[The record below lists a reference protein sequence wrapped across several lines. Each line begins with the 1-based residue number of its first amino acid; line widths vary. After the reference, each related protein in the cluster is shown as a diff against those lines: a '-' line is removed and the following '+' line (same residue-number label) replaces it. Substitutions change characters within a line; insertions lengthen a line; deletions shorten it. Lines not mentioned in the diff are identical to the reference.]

1 MGALGFTIIDPVV
14 VAVVIMS
21 ATYATYRGFVSES
34 LSIFAWAAAA
44 FTTLFFGPRF
54 APYTRELVSS
64 PLLGVL
70 LGYAVIFLVV
80 LIPLSFVSYRFSETV
95 KNSPVSTLDRALGFS
110 FGVVRGLAIVGLAY
124 IAFSYMISV
133 RNQPDWIANARLLP
147 VIQGSSEVL
156 LSLVP
161 DQHTNRANVAQ
172 TDETAAPAPKTA
184 AAPAPPPAAA
194 ALTPPIPQPRPAVA
208 RQKTAHKTYGIR
220 ERRELDRLIDATAS
234 GGSDKP

>member
-1 MGALGFTIIDPVV
+1 MSALGITIIDPIV
-14 VAVVIMS
+14 VAVVILS

-44 FTTLFFGPRF
+44 FATLFFGPRF
-54 APYTRELVSS
+54 APYTRDLVSS
-64 PLLGVL
+64 PMLGVL

-80 LIPLSFVSYRFSETV
+80 LIPLSFVSYRFAETV
-95 KNSPVSTLDRALGFS
+95 KNSPVSTLDRALGS
-110 FGVVRGLAIVGLAY
+110 AFGVVRGLAIVGLAY

-161 DQHTNRANVAQ
+161 DQHANTAQ
-172 TDETAAPAPKTA
+172 TDEPAVPAPKIA
-184 AAPAPPPAAA
+184 AQPTVVPP
-194 ALTPPIPQPRPAVA
+194 TPQPRPAVA
-208 RQKTAHKTYGIR
+208 RQKTAHKTYGIK

-234 GGSDKP
+234 GGNGKP

>member
-1 MGALGFTIIDPVV
+1 MSALGLTFIDPIV
-14 VAVVIMS
+14 VAVVILS
-21 ATYATYRGFVSES
+21 AIYATYRGFVSES

-44 FTTLFFGPRF
+44 FATLFFGPRF
-54 APYTRELVSS
+54 SPYTRDLVSS
-64 PLLGVL
+64 PMLGVL

-80 LIPLSFVSYRFSETV
+80 LIPLSSVSYRFAETV

-133 RNQPDWIANARLLP
+133 RNQPEWMANARLLP

-161 DQHTNRANVAQ
+161 DQHATTAQ
-172 TDETAAPAPKTA
+172 AEEPAAPPPKVA
-184 AAPAPPPAAA
+184 AAPPSAAA
-194 ALTPPIPQPRPAVA
+194 ASAAPPTPQPRPAAA
-208 RQKTAHKTYGIR
+208 RQKTAHKTYGVK
-220 ERRELDRLIDATAS
+220 ERRELDRLIDATAN
-234 GGSDKP
+234 GGPDKP

>member
-1 MGALGFTIIDPVV
+1 MGALGLTIIDPIV
-14 VAVVIMS
+14 VAVVILS
-21 ATYATYRGFVSES
+21 AMYATYRGFVSES

-44 FTTLFFGPRF
+44 FATLFFGPRF
-54 APYTRELVSS
+54 SPYTRELVSS

-95 KNSPVSTLDRALGFS
+95 KSSPVSTLDRALGFA

-133 RNQPDWIANARLLP
+133 RNQPEWIANARLLP

-161 DQHTNRANVAQ
+161 DQHANTAQ
-172 TDETAAPAPKTA
+172 TDEPVAPPPKVA
-184 AAPAPPPAAA
+184 AAPAPVAASPPVAA
-194 ALTPPIPQPRPAVA
+194 PPTPQPRPATV
-208 RQKTAHKTYGIR
+208 RQKTAHKTYGAR

-234 GGSDKP
+234 GGTDKP

>member
-1 MGALGFTIIDPVV
+1 MSALGITIVDPIVI
-14 VAVVIMS
+14 AVVILS
-21 ATYATYRGFVSES
+21 AVYATYRGFVSES

-44 FTTLFFGPRF
+44 FATLFFGPRF
-54 APYTRELVSS
+54 APYTRDLVSS
-64 PLLGVL
+64 PMLGVL

-80 LIPLSFVSYRFSETV
+80 LIPLSFVSYRFAESV
-95 KNSPVSTLDRALGFS
+95 KNSPVSTLDRALGS
-110 FGVVRGLAIVGLAY
+110 AFGVVRGLAIVGLAY

-161 DQHTNRANVAQ
+161 DQHASTAQ
-172 TDETAAPAPKTA
+172 ADEPAAPAPKIA
-184 AAPAPPPAAA
+184 AQPAFVPP
-194 ALTPPIPQPRPAVA
+194 TPQPRPAVA
-208 RQKTAHKTYGIR
+208 RQTTAHKTYGAR

-234 GGSDKP
+234 GGNDKP